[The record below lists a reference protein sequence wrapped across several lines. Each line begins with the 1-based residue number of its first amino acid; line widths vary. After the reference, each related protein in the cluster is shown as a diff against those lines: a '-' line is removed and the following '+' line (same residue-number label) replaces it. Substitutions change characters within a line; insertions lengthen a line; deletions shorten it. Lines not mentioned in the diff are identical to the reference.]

1 MTKRIASAQQSIRAG
16 LAALLLMSLP
26 VLAEVA
32 ETEEGPET
40 RTMGIAIEATVV
52 AVDPQA
58 NEVSLETP
66 VGDVVTMTVPKEVA
80 TLENVSVGDTVLATF
95 MSAME
100 AELREPTAEE
110 LAEPWAVIE
119 EGGAL
124 EDSPEPAIGR
134 ARIIRAVCTIE
145 GMNRALG
152 TATLK
157 DSRGKLHLVTGV
169 EPEKMEGV
177 TLGQTVVV
185 VYAEAMAL
193 TLERKASAE

>member
-1 MTKRIASAQQSIRAG
+1 MTKRIASVRQSIRAG
-16 LAALLLMSLP
+16 LAAVLLISLP
-26 VLAEVA
+26 VLAEEA
-32 ETEEGPET
+32 ATEEPPEA
-40 RTMGIAIEATVV
+40 RTMGVALEATVV
-52 AVDPQA
+52 AVDAEARQI
-58 NEVSLETP
+58 SLETP
-66 VGDVVTMTVPKEVA
+66 VGDVVTLTVPKEVA
-80 TLENVSVGDTVLATF
+80 TLEKIGVGDTILATF

-124 EDSPEPAIGR
+124 KDSPEDAVGG

-152 TATLK
+152 TVTLK
-157 DSRGKLHLVTGV
+157 DPRGKLHLVTDV
-169 EPEKMEGV
+169 EAEKMEGV

-193 TLERKASAE
+193 ALERKADAK